1 MSLDQGEC
9 ERDFPLTAA
18 SDVVGGELRLLRFS
32 RDLRKR
38 KDSVPVSM
46 MCERSVIRSIR
57 ALHSRALGI
66 TWVCLSET

>member
-9 ERDFPLTAA
+9 EGDFPLTAA

-46 MCERSVIRSIR
+46 M
-57 ALHSRALGI
+57 
-66 TWVCLSET
+66 